1 MKKNLNQETGTKIA
15 IEEILE
21 NQKIKGKNYPL

>member
-1 MKKNLNQETGTKIA
+1 MKKNLNQETGTKIV

-21 NQKIKGKNYPL
+21 SQKQKGKNYPR